1 MGENIVRLSKL
12 QAGERP
18 ERPEVTPDPNAD
30 GAELLDRVY
39 EFIGRFIAY
48 PSKEAR
54 AAHTLWIAHT
64 HLMECWETTPRLA
77 FVSAEPESGKT
88 RALEIT
94 ELLVPSPILAV
105 NVSPAYLVRKI
116 ASEAGVTILFD
127 EVDTVFNS
135 SRTKEG
141 AEDVRGLLNGGYRR
155 GAIVGRCTMH
165 GSVAVPEELPSF
177 APVALAGLGTLPD
190 TIKSRSIIVRMQRR
204 APDEHVTPYRRRYH
218 AAEGE
223 QLCGKLAAWAAAVAD
238 KIAIPDMPDEVAD
251 RSADCW
257 EALIAVADAA
267 GGHWPDIARCNAVMF
282 VTVFR
287 AEAEEQGRG
296 IQLLA
301 HMRAVLGDEDHAFT
315 SAILDRLVKLDESP
329 YADIKGKPLTDRQL
343 ALRLRP
349 YNIKPK
355 LIRIGTQ
362 VSRGYARADFYD
374 AWRRY
379 LPATPG

>member
-1 MGENIVRLSKL
+1 V
-12 QAGERP
+12 A
-18 ERPEVTPDPNAD
+18 PDPNAD

-39 EFIGRFIAY
+39 EFLGRFIAY

-127 EVDTVFNS
+127 EVDTVFNG
-135 SRTKEG
+135 SRAKEG

-190 TIKSRSIIVRMQRR
+190 TIKSRSIIIRMQRR
-204 APDEHVTPYRRRYH
+204 APDERITPYRRRYH
-218 AAEGE
+218 AVEGE

-238 KIAIPDMPDEVAD
+238 KIAIPDLPDEITD

-301 HMRAVLGDEDHAFT
+301 HMRAALGNDEHAFT
-315 SAILDRLVKLDESP
+315 SARRHTVTNRRNR
-329 YADIKGKPLTDRQL
+329 YAKVRATDPRAGGQSCSVHL
-343 ALRLRP
+343 AFC
-349 YNIKPK
+349 
-355 LIRIGTQ
+355 
-362 VSRGYARADFYD
+362 V
-374 AWRRY
+374 
-379 LPATPG
+379 LPAAFLAPQWHPETCLL

>member
-1 MGENIVRLSKL
+1 
-12 QAGERP
+12 
-18 ERPEVTPDPNAD
+18 
-30 GAELLDRVY
+30 
-39 EFIGRFIAY
+39 
-48 PSKEAR
+48 
-54 AAHTLWIAHT
+54 
-64 HLMECWETTPRLA
+64 
-77 FVSAEPESGKT
+77 
-88 RALEIT
+88 
-94 ELLVPSPILAV
+94 
-105 NVSPAYLVRKI
+105 
-116 ASEAGVTILFD
+116 
-127 EVDTVFNS
+127 
-135 SRTKEG
+135 
-141 AEDVRGLLNGGYRR
+141 
-155 GAIVGRCTMH
+155 MH

-190 TIKSRSIIVRMQRR
+190 TIKSRSIIIRMQRR
-204 APDEHVTPYRRRYH
+204 APDERITPYRRRYH
-218 AAEGE
+218 AVEGE

-238 KIAIPDMPDEVAD
+238 KIAIPDLPDEITD

-301 HMRAVLGDEDHAFT
+301 HMRAALGNDEHAFT

-355 LIRIGTQ
+355 LVRIGTQ